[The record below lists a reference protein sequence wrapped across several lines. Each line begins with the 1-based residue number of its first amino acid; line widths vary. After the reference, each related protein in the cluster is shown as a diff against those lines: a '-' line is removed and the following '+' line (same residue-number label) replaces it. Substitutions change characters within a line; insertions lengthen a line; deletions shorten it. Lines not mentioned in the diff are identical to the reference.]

1 MKPINSLTSFFC
13 VVTFFTFGGLIK
25 AADVV
30 ASEVSQAIVEQPANV
45 SSPLIEIPLVPI
57 YEESSWLTK
66 NQLVSYWIGK
76 NDVTVEQY
84 TAFLNAVAATD
95 TYHLYD
101 ERMEC
106 VSAWDPYYSYMI
118 TRSGSPGH
126 YTYRS
131 TSNNGLTPI
140 SFVDL
145 YCALRFCN
153 WLHNG
158 QSVGNQDKTTT
169 ERGAYTLDGATAT
182 QNSSFTLNT
191 KEAKWFIPTYDQWN
205 KISGDIMSDNGII
218 FTMLR
223 WSATIDILL
232 HSNTLSAFIVQSGMF
247 YGVSSYPASVD
258 VKSSAITFRVAA
270 PVSNL
275 NRDERRRN

>member
-1 MKPINSLTSFFC
+1 MKFINSLTSFFC
-13 VVTFFTFGGLIK
+13 VVTFFTFGSLMK

-30 ASEVSQAIVEQPANV
+30 ASEVSQAIVEQPDNV
-45 SSPLIEIPLVPI
+45 ISPLIEIPLVPV
-57 YEESSWLTK
+57 YEESGWMTK
-66 NQLVSYWIGK
+66 NQQISYWIGK

-101 ERMEC
+101 ERMES
-106 VSAWDPYYSYMI
+106 VSAWDPYYSYII
-118 TRSGSPGH
+118 TRSGTSGH

-131 TSNNGLTPI
+131 TSNNSLTPI
-140 SFVDL
+140 TFVDL

-158 QSVGNQDKTTT
+158 QPVGNQDKTTT
-169 ERGAYTLDGATAT
+169 ERGAYALDGATDT

-205 KISGDIMSDNGII
+205 KISGDIMSDNSVI
-218 FTMLR
+218 FAMLR
-223 WSATIDILL
+223 WSATIDIVL
-232 HSNTLSAFIVQSGMF
+232 HSKTLSAFIIQPGMF
-247 YGVSSYPASVD
+247 YGVASSLASVG
-258 VKSSAITFRVAA
+258 VKSSVITFRVAA
-270 PVSNL
+270 PVSNEVL
-275 NRDERRRN
+275 RN